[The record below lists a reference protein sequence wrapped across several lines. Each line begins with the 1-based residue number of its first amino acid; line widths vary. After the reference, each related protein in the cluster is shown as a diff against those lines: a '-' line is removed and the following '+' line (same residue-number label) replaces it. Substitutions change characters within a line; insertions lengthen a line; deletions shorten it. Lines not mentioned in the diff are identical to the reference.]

1 MRTDCMPNG
10 NEHCFRTEFFY
21 CFIGWGEFMIT
32 EAIELWKQNA
42 ITSWMNFDVKT
53 EKIWSATHSSSR
65 GLWRSSPTRGPLTKS
80 AKQSGSWNPN
90 SSKQRPMKL
99 WGIHTQSEPFDV
111 GLLKI
116 QFLHPQKKPEEGRP
130 KCAFSSPG
138 PTFLRHFLVGQFCA
152 QNKNST
158 TAVPQASQSVRQTI
172 RLQHGSQ
179 RCLYTAIH
187 RDRASPG
194 GTERGIPLVIP
205 SREAVET
212 FR

>member
-1 MRTDCMPNG
+1 
-10 NEHCFRTEFFY
+10 
-21 CFIGWGEFMIT
+21 MIT

-65 GLWRSSPTRGPLTKS
+65 GLWRSSLTRGPLTKS

-90 SSKQRPMKL
+90 NSKQRPMKL

-152 QNKNST
+152 QNKNPTPPFLKLLKVWDKRSDFGMAHNDAST
-158 TAVPQASQSVRQTI
+158 LQFIETGQVLGAQREGFPLWFQVSWEFKVPPHLPQET
-172 RLQHGSQ
+172 
-179 RCLYTAIH
+179 
-187 RDRASPG
+187 SP
-194 GTERGIPLVIP
+194 
-205 SREAVET
+205 
-212 FR
+212 